1 MDLQTRKLAFIEEF
15 LRLQNTDIIRGLEE
29 MLKKRKSEWFEKKLK
44 PMDLA
49 NLHKDIDQAIDDSN
63 NDNVIL
69 AEDLKAKYNK

>member
-15 LRLQNTDIIRGLEE
+15 LRLQNTDIISGLED

-49 NLHKDIDQAIDDSN
+49 DFHKDIDQAIENSD

-69 AEDLKAKYNK
+69 AENLKAKYNK